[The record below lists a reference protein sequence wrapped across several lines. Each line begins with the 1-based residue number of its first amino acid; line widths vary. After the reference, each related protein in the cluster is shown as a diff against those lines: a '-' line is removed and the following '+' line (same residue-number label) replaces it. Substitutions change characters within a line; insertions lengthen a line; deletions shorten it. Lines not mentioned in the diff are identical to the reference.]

1 MRLKHLA
8 KLSAT
13 LIWLIFLAGIAQAQ
27 SYPTR
32 PVKFL
37 VPYPPGGGNDILA
50 RVLAERLGD
59 RTGQRFYVENVSGA
73 SGNIG
78 TSMAAKADPDGYT
91 ILMANNTLVINP
103 ALYKNLAFDVQKDF
117 LPIAMVS
124 SIPMLVV
131 VHPSLAAKSI
141 GELAEIAK
149 KDPDGLAYATPGMG
163 TPQHLATELFA
174 DKLGLK
180 LRHVPYRGTGPAVSD
195 TIGGHVKLM
204 FGTAASVE
212 EHVKNGSLRVLAIT
226 SAERSSSFPDI
237 PTVAELGLPGY
248 DASLWYGILV
258 PSQTPIAVAERLS
271 SEIAA
276 IVNVPKVAAHLKS
289 LGYETKLMGS
299 EDFGRTIRDDL
310 KKWQSVVQSLN
321 LRAE

>member
-1 MRLKHLA
+1 MRLRHLA

-50 RVLAERLGD
+50 RVLAEKLGD

-124 SIPMLVV
+124 SIPMLIV

-299 EDFGRTIRDDL
+299 EDFGKTIRDDL